1 MITQKQSRKARRAER
16 QARRELLQR
25 QQASWQSELERL
37 DAAAPALSR
46 AVADAQ
52 AVARA
57 ADEAL
62 RQARMAS
69 APLQTRDGLAI
80 RLGQLRN
87 ELADIA
93 AEAEDDDA

>member
-16 QARRELLQR
+16 QARRELLHR

-37 DAAAPALSR
+37 DAAAPALSQ

-57 ADEAL
+57 ADEQL
-62 RQARMAS
+62 RLARMAS

-80 RLGQLRN
+80 RLGQVRN
-87 ELADIA
+87 ELAELD
-93 AEAEDDDA
+93 AEDELDDE